1 MSTDDERQGKR
12 SFNEAEMG
20 LTEELVE
27 AIADQLGTRANRE
40 SAGVGALRER
50 KDLEPS
56 ALAVLMTVFG
66 TRAEKGRRVLI
77 PDWPGVG
84 NVDLLLRRP
93 DPEDAL
99 AWMCELKWCG
109 PGNDVLYEAIWDL
122 FKMALGKTREDH
134 PATFLMTGA
143 EKSLWAGSAFAD
155 LFETKN
161 HVSEELCQRRLPD
174 RRETIA
180 WDDLLRGGYDKHPE
194 HLPAEITT
202 ESVGR
207 ATIGDWELRA
217 VRIRAVSDDLIPMTG
232 GWPRG
237 ARPAD
242 ARHPSSTPKPPT
254 ATPEHPEPTRASS
267 SPEPPEAPTPEPAPE
282 PSRIEPPTP
291 EPPATTQE
299 PSPPEPPTPEQDL
312 PSRQE
317 KKATHRLFRR
327 RSEEERQAEVGY
339 QQILRAVIDGHAPL
353 AGLAGRLTLA
363 ADATGLK
370 SRKLTR
376 LNQAAYR
383 ALLERT
389 LEDDLLSAEE
399 EEELGL
405 VGEVLDAVTPDG
417 SAFPLDL
424 AGRFMVARI
433 NDGRMP
439 IESEPKLIV
448 KPGETVYFELRASLM
463 KEVIHREYRGS
474 SSGVS
479 FKVAPGVRYRTS
491 GSRGR
496 SVVVGTSLEPADDGV
511 LSLTS
516 SRVVFQGDRKTVE
529 SRLDRLTSVDVYDNG
544 IRVSVS
550 NRQTPSLYRVGDGTV
565 AAAIVLAA
573 AQRAIYG

>member
-1 MSTDDERQGKR
+1 MSSDDERQGKR

-20 LTEELVE
+20 LTEDLVE

-40 SAGVGALRER
+40 SSGVGALRER

-66 TRAEKGRRVLI
+66 KRAEKDRRVLI
-77 PDWPGVG
+77 PGWPGVG

-143 EKSLWAGSAFAD
+143 QKSLWAGSAFAD
-155 LFETKN
+155 LFETNN

-174 RRETIA
+174 RCKTIA

-194 HLPAEITT
+194 HVPAEITT

-217 VRIRAVSDDLIPMTG
+217 VRIGAVSHDLIPMTG

>member
-1 MSTDDERQGKR
+1 M
-12 SFNEAEMG
+12 
-20 LTEELVE
+20 
-27 AIADQLGTRANRE
+27 
-40 SAGVGALRER
+40 
-50 KDLEPS
+50 
-56 ALAVLMTVFG
+56 
-66 TRAEKGRRVLI
+66 
-77 PDWPGVG
+77 
-84 NVDLLLRRP
+84 
-93 DPEDAL
+93 
-99 AWMCELKWCG
+99 
-109 PGNDVLYEAIWDL
+109 
-122 FKMALGKTREDH
+122 
-134 PATFLMTGA
+134 
-143 EKSLWAGSAFAD
+143 
-155 LFETKN
+155 
-161 HVSEELCQRRLPD
+161 
-174 RRETIA
+174 
-180 WDDLLRGGYDKHPE
+180 
-194 HLPAEITT
+194 
-202 ESVGR
+202 
-207 ATIGDWELRA
+207 
-217 VRIRAVSDDLIPMTG
+217 
-232 GWPRG
+232 
-237 ARPAD
+237 
-242 ARHPSSTPKPPT
+242 
-254 ATPEHPEPTRASS
+254 
-267 SPEPPEAPTPEPAPE
+267 PAPRE
-282 PSRIEPPTP
+282 ASTS
-291 EPPATTQE
+291 TQE
-299 PSPPEPPTPEQDL
+299 PAPPEPPTPEQEL
-312 PSRQE
+312 PSRQA
-317 KKATHRLFRR
+317 KKPTHRLFGR

-339 QQILRAVIDGHAPL
+339 QQILRAVIDGQAPL
-353 AGLAGRLTLA
+353 AGLADRLTLA

-405 VGEVLDAVTPDG
+405 VGEVLEAVTPDG

-439 IESEPKLIV
+439 IEPEPKLIA
-448 KPGETVYFELRASLM
+448 KPDETIYFELRASLM

-529 SRLDRLTSVDVYDNG
+529 SRLDRLTSVDVYANG

-550 NRQTPSLYRVGDGTV
+550 NRQTPSLYRVADGTV

>member
-40 SAGVGALRER
+40 SASVGALRER

-237 ARPAD
+237 VRPAD
-242 ARHPSSTPKPPT
+242 ARHPSSTPK
-254 ATPEHPEPTRASS
+254 S
-267 SPEPPEAPTPEPAPE
+267 PTPTPAA
-282 PSRIEPPTP
+282 PPTP
-291 EPPATTQE
+291 EPPAPKPE
-299 PSPPEPPTPEQDL
+299 PTPPAPPEPEPAPPPPEREPPAPKPEPAPPEPEQEL
-312 PSRQE
+312 PSRQA
-317 KKATHRLFRR
+317 KKPTHRLFGR

-353 AGLAGRLTLA
+353 AGLADRLTLA

-370 SRKLTR
+370 SRKLAR

-389 LEDDLLSAEE
+389 LEDDLLTAEE
-399 EEELGL
+399 EDELGL
-405 VGEVLDAVTPDG
+405 VGEVLEAVTPDG

-439 IESEPKLIV
+439 IESEPKLIA

-496 SVVVGTSLEPADDGV
+496 SVVVGASLEPADDGV

-529 SRLDRLTSVDVYDNG
+529 SRLDRLTSVDVYANG
-544 IRVSVS
+544 VRVSVS

-565 AAAIVLAA
+565 VAAIVLAA

>member
-1 MSTDDERQGKR
+1 MSSDDERQGKR

-20 LTEELVE
+20 LTEDLVE

-40 SAGVGALRER
+40 SSGVGALRER

-66 TRAEKGRRVLI
+66 KRAEKDRRVLI
-77 PDWPGVG
+77 PGWPGVG

-143 EKSLWAGSAFAD
+143 QKSLWAGSAFAD

-174 RRETIA
+174 RRKTIA

-194 HLPAEITT
+194 HVPAEITT

-217 VRIRAVSDDLIPMTG
+217 VRIGAVSHDLIPMTG

-291 EPPATTQE
+291 EPPAPTQE

>member
-1 MSTDDERQGKR
+1 M
-12 SFNEAEMG
+12 
-20 LTEELVE
+20 
-27 AIADQLGTRANRE
+27 
-40 SAGVGALRER
+40 
-50 KDLEPS
+50 
-56 ALAVLMTVFG
+56 
-66 TRAEKGRRVLI
+66 
-77 PDWPGVG
+77 
-84 NVDLLLRRP
+84 
-93 DPEDAL
+93 
-99 AWMCELKWCG
+99 
-109 PGNDVLYEAIWDL
+109 
-122 FKMALGKTREDH
+122 
-134 PATFLMTGA
+134 
-143 EKSLWAGSAFAD
+143 
-155 LFETKN
+155 
-161 HVSEELCQRRLPD
+161 
-174 RRETIA
+174 
-180 WDDLLRGGYDKHPE
+180 
-194 HLPAEITT
+194 
-202 ESVGR
+202 
-207 ATIGDWELRA
+207 ELRA
-217 VRIRAVSDDLIPMTG
+217 VRIGAVSHDLIPMTG

-267 SPEPPEAPTPEPAPE
+267 SPEPPEAPTPEPALE

-291 EPPATTQE
+291 EPPAPTQE

-339 QQILRAVIDGHAPL
+339 QQILRVVIDGHAPL

-417 SAFPLDL
+417 SAFAVDL

-448 KPGETVYFELRASLM
+448 SPATVYSSFE
-463 KEVIHREYRGS
+463 HRS
-474 SSGVS
+474 
-479 FKVAPGVRYRTS
+479 
-491 GSRGR
+491 
-496 SVVVGTSLEPADDGV
+496 
-511 LSLTS
+511 
-516 SRVVFQGDRKTVE
+516 
-529 SRLDRLTSVDVYDNG
+529 
-544 IRVSVS
+544 
-550 NRQTPSLYRVGDGTV
+550 
-565 AAAIVLAA
+565 
-573 AQRAIYG
+573 